1 MIASTA
7 SILAAPDLQAQANQ
21 TPQRHDRPT
30 VAVADPHRPAALRTG
45 RPERNQDLLVRRL
58 HTAPTPGHLQPPCST
73 PPETLNR
80 QPVLPFLFFQPDRQ
94 ARCPKCAAPEQ
105 LSCSGGASR
114 TGPSRS
120 PPSARAS
127 SAARSTFSRDV
138 LKGGRCPRLRRSQD
152 CDRLRRVLSWA
163 PSRKAINRPS
173 RLTSPALELS
183 GAVRLAAPMAHS
195 AARPVASMASQ
206 AH

>member
-58 HTAPTPGHLQPPCST
+58 HTAPTSGHLQPPCST

-80 QPVLPFLFFQPDRQ
+80 QPVLPFL
-94 ARCPKCAAPEQ
+94 K
-105 LSCSGGASR
+105 
-114 TGPSRS
+114 
-120 PPSARAS
+120 
-127 SAARSTFSRDV
+127 
-138 LKGGRCPRLRRSQD
+138 K
-152 CDRLRRVLSWA
+152 
-163 PSRKAINRPS
+163 I
-173 RLTSPALELS
+173 
-183 GAVRLAAPMAHS
+183 GAVS
-195 AARPVASMASQ
+195 AGWCKASKSA
-206 AH
+206 